1 MLRETAELQ
10 FRILKEKCDQ
20 AIAERDEL
28 VVFKVSTQKR
38 IEELEE
44 RRALYE
50 LKFSPDLDVDV
61 ISQRLESLPPLDELQ
76 MGTSSPKSSRF
87 SDKRNLQ
94 TALREVCAFV
104 LLLSDS
110 LRGALHRCSLASSDS
125 TTHRSP
131 KPRLCSSSK

>member
-10 FRILKEKCDQ
+10 YRILKGKCDQ

-50 LKFSPDLDVDV
+50 LKFSPELDVDA
-61 ISQRLESLPPLDELQ
+61 ISQRLESLPPPDELQ
-76 MGTSSPKSSRF
+76 MGPSSPKSSRF

-94 TALREVCAFV
+94 TALREVCTRAIRCIM
-104 LLLSDS
+104 
-110 LRGALHRCSLASSDS
+110 RGATHGCSRALFS
-125 TTHRSP
+125 TTNRWL
-131 KPRLCSSSK
+131 KPRPCSFSK